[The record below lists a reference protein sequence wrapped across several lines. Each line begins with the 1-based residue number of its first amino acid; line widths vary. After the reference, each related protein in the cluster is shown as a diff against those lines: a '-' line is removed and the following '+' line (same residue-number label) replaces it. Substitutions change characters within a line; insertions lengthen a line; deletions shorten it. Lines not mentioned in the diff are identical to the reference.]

1 MEDKQMERY
10 GALAGIVFVVLNLVG
25 MFFAPSPPAP
35 SDSDVDITK
44 WFVDNDS
51 GIKTATFLGAI
62 SIVFMLWFLGTL
74 WRHMSKAEGGAV
86 RASVTSAAGLV
97 GAGALWMV
105 ASGVQSTIAMMIT
118 PDATT
123 GAKGFY
129 TLSSVMMGAAGAFL
143 ATHLLGA
150 NLLALRTKWL
160 PSWLAGIGLLAA
172 AGQLVGSAG
181 TMTDDDWPMYAG
193 MIGFLAWCIWIIA
206 AGVQMYR
213 KPA

>member
-10 GALAGIVFVVLNLVG
+10 GALAGIGFVVLNVVG

-35 SDSDVDITK
+35 SDSEEKIFN

-51 GIKTATFLGAI
+51 GIRTATFLGAI

-74 WRHMSKAEGGAV
+74 WRHMSKAEGGSV

-105 ASGVQSTIAMMIT
+105 AAGVQSTIALL
-118 PDATT
+118 DGA

-129 TLSSVMMGAAGAFL
+129 TLSSVLMGAAGPFL
-143 ATHLLGA
+143 AAHLLGA

-160 PSWLAGIGLLAA
+160 PSWIAGIGLLGATA
-172 AGQLVGSAG
+172 QLVGSAG
-181 TMTDDDWPMYAG
+181 TMTDADWPMYAG

-206 AGVQMYR
+206 SGLQMYR

>member
-1 MEDKQMERY
+1 MERY

-35 SDSDVDITK
+35 SDSEEKIFN

-51 GIKTATFLGAI
+51 GIRTATFLGAI

-105 ASGVQSTIAMMIT
+105 AAGVQSTIAML
-118 PDATT
+118 DGA